1 MKSVFLFIVFTL
13 LNFNFL
19 IEKSLYYDILESGS
33 IEEID
38 DMILKLEKEKTSPL
52 NLAYKGTLIAK
63 KASFIKNAK
72 TKISLFKS
80 GIKLL
85 ENEIYITPSEVEYRF
100 LRLAIQEKCPKLLKY
115 NKNLNED
122 RDVILAGFSK
132 LRKDLKKIILDY
144 SKNSDVLISSTLK

>member
-1 MKSVFLFIVFTL
+1 MKPIFLFIVFTFSS
-13 LNFNFL
+13 LNFS
-19 IEKSLYYDILESGS
+19 IEKSFYYDVLASGS

-38 DMILKLEKEKTSPL
+38 DMILMIEKEKTVPL

-63 KASFIKNAK
+63 KASLIKNAK

-85 ENEIYITPSEVEYRF
+85 ENEIYINPSEVEYRF

-115 NKNLNED
+115 NKNLIED
-122 RDVILAGFSK
+122 RDIILAGFSK
-132 LRKDLKKIILDY
+132 LSKDLKKIILDY
-144 SKNSDVLISSTLK
+144 SKISDVLISSKLK